1 MVQREHEK
9 LMYGTR
15 NCLNTENQAG
25 DPQVNEARGED
36 GGVVA
41 KEGTETLLESLSS
54 ICAVL
59 AVGLF
64 VMTFV
69 FQNFVIPSGSME
81 KTLLIG
87 DHVLV
92 DRITFAPS
100 IRWAPF
106 VHYREPQRGD
116 VIVFL
121 KPNPETPDLILVK
134 RLIGVPG
141 DRIHLVHGVVYL
153 NGVIQNESYAAM
165 PKHSSDPDD
174 EYSAARDDFPTRGTP
189 AGSFEVWS
197 QELPS
202 HLQDGDLVVPPGNYF
217 AMGDNREHSADGRFW
232 GFVPRENILGRPLFN
247 YWSFE
252 TTANQMDAQQEGLGA
267 RIGSFFTTALHVLDK
282 TRWSR
287 TGHLIR

>member
-1 MVQREHEK
+1 MALTDQRKQDDVDVAE
-9 LMYGTR
+9 R
-15 NCLNTENQAG
+15 QATG
-25 DPQVNEARGED
+25 QWVVPVKDP
-36 GGVVA
+36 VA
-41 KEGTETLLESLSS
+41 TQKDAATETPLEALSS
-54 ICAVL
+54 ICSVL

-92 DRITFAPS
+92 DRISFAPPTL
-100 IRWAPF
+100 WTPF

-116 VIVFL
+116 VIVFM
-121 KPNPETPDLILVK
+121 KPHPETPDLILVK

-141 DRIHLVHGVVYL
+141 DHIHLQHGVVYL
-153 NGVIQNESYAAM
+153 NGVAQTEPYAAL
-165 PKHSSDPDD
+165 PQSSADVEDLYNPT
-174 EYSAARDDFPTRGTP
+174 RDDFPSQGAP
-189 AGSFEVWS
+189 EGSTELWS
-197 QELPS
+197 VDLPS
-202 HLQDGDLVVPPGNYF
+202 HIQGGDIVVPPGKVF
-217 AMGDNREHSADGRFW
+217 AMGDNREHSLDGRFW

-247 YWSFE
+247 YWSYN
-252 TTANQMDAQQEGLGA
+252 TTANEMDASQAGLGG
-267 RIGSFFTTALHVLDK
+267 RVGSFFTTALHFFDR